1 MHGPYNERFTAR
13 RTSTSRRLPRV
24 LVPRHGKRIPQ
35 PSQSG
40 KIRQCFQWS
49 FKKRGC
55 IFMPEPR
62 ILDVTHQMLI
72 TPRGIHPPKQM
83 MSITYFPL
91 FPQNL

>member
-49 FKKRGC
+49 LKKEDAYLC
-55 IFMPEPR
+55 
-62 ILDVTHQMLI
+62 
-72 TPRGIHPPKQM
+72 
-83 MSITYFPL
+83 
-91 FPQNL
+91 QNLEFWMSLIKC